1 MEDMEHFSSQI
12 MLSDHKTSTNKFQ
25 KTEIIQS
32 MGKKVQRK
40 ERLKLLKLEMTE
52 ETLLLILQQE
62 KELWEYGKNKN
73 MYVHPTHLIA

>member
-1 MEDMEHFSSQI
+1 MRPNRTHHPATAEQTFSTEAMEHFSSQI

-40 ERLKLLKLEMTE
+40 
-52 ETLLLILQQE
+52 
-62 KELWEYGKNKN
+62 
-73 MYVHPTHLIA
+73 